1 MIDFEVS
8 RRAVLAG
15 MAAMPF
21 AASFARAASAGSVQ
35 QFDPALAEVIDVSAP
50 IEMIASGY
58 KWAEG
63 PAWVKDGGYLLFSDV
78 PANINYKWKP
88 GTGAPVEFMN
98 PSGLAGPIPAGVREA
113 GSNGMTVDPKGRLI
127 MADSGTRCVAAVDL
141 KTKKKTVLAGTY
153 DGKRFNSCND
163 VALHGNGTIYF
174 TDPPYG
180 LADGDT
186 SSLKELDF
194 NGVFRLDPEGQV
206 QLVDNSLSRPNGIGV
221 SPDQQTLYVSMSD
234 EKRPHILAYPLDI
247 EGGASDHPKILC
259 DFSAELA
266 QKLPGLPDGMKVGK
280 SGHLFASG
288 PGGMYILSAEGKK
301 LGLISTGKAI
311 ANCCFGADGKTLF
324 MTSSDMICSVRLKIS
339 GW

>member
-15 MAAMPF
+15 MAAVPF
-21 AASFARAASAGSVQ
+21 VATMARAAGVGSIQ
-35 QFDPALAEVIDVSAP
+35 QFDPALAEVIDVNAP
-50 IEMIASGY
+50 IEVIASGY

-63 PAWVKDGGYLLFSDV
+63 PAWVKQGGYLLFSDV
-78 PANINYKWKP
+78 PANINYKWKK
-88 GTGAPVEFMN
+88 GAAAVPFMN
-98 PSGLAGPIPAGVREA
+98 PSGLAGPIPPAIREA
-113 GSNGMTVDPKGRLI
+113 GSNGMTVDAKGRLI
-127 MADSGTRCVAAVDL
+127 MADSGTRCIAAVDL
-141 KTKKKTVLAGTY
+141 RTKKKTILADRY

-180 LADGDT
+180 LAEGDT
-186 SSLKELDF
+186 SPLKELDF
-194 NGVFRLDPEGQV
+194 NGVFRLDPQGQV
-206 QLVDNSLSRPNGIGV
+206 QLIANDLSRPNGIGV

-247 EGGASDHPKILC
+247 EGGVSDNPKILT

-266 QKLPGLPDGMKVGK
+266 AKLPGLPDGMKVSR

-288 PGGMYILSAEGKK
+288 PGGMYILSPQGKK

-311 ANCCFGADGKTLF
+311 ANCCFGEDGRTLF
-324 MTSSDMICSVRLKIS
+324 LTSSDMIAMVRLKIS